1 MRARVVVDDTE
12 VASINT
18 GLLVLLGIGKSDTE
32 RDADFILEK
41 LLHLRVFPDAEGRMN
56 LDVQQV
62 HGDLLV
68 VSQFTLM
75 ADCRRGR
82 RPSFDEAAS
91 PADAEVLYE
100 YFLKRA
106 RNGPVPVSAG
116 LFQRHMMI
124 DLVNDGPVTILI
136 ESTDRAKTK
145 T

>member
-1 MRARVVVDDTE
+1 VIVDDME

-18 GLLVLLGIGKSDTE
+18 GFLVLLGIGKSDTQ
-32 RDADFILEK
+32 RHADFILEK
-41 LLHLRVFPDAEGRMN
+41 ILHLRVFPDFEGRMN

-62 HGDLLV
+62 HGELLV

-75 ADCRRGR
+75 ANCQKGR

-91 PADAEVLYE
+91 PKDAEVLYE
-100 YFLKRA
+100 YFLERA

-116 LFQRHMMI
+116 LFQRHMLI

-136 ESTDRAKTK
+136 DSTDRVK
-145 T
+145 